1 MKKFLILFLI
11 SAAFV
16 LYGCNHTNSNP
27 LTGSAPPNV
36 YVVNGNKKDVTE
48 LGSYCWKSGGNGICA
63 DTAGPVELLKGV
75 EPITV
80 DAGTTIS
87 LQMDFTPKPSEVSI
101 TQIHDGK
108 ESRAAA
114 QGSRFNAPGEKGIYH
129 YSYQVWWM
137 DEKEEALSH
146 GDASYA
152 FVLEIK

>member
-16 LYGCNHTNSNP
+16 LYGCNTNSNP
-27 LTGSAPPNV
+27 LTGSAPPDV
-36 YVVNGNKKDVTE
+36 YVEIDNKKYITVPGT
-48 LGSYCWKSGGNGICA
+48 YCWKSGGKGICT
-63 DTAGPVELLKGV
+63 DTAGPVELLKRE

-80 DAGTTIS
+80 DAGKSIS
-87 LQMDFTPKPSEVSI
+87 LKMDFTPKPNDVSL
-101 TQIHDGK
+101 TQIHNGK
-108 ESRAAA
+108 ESIASAN
-114 QGSRFNAPGEKGIYH
+114 GSRFTAPVEEGIYH

-137 DEKEEALSH
+137 DEEDEPLSH